1 MNDDALCQM
10 GRSVV
15 ETELDAVSA
24 LLDKIGPDFASA
36 CRLILDCKGR
46 VIVLG
51 MGKSGH
57 IGNKI
62 AATMASTGTPAQFVH
77 AAEASHGDMGMITAD
92 DLVLAISNSGETE
105 ELVRILPL
113 IKRLGVPLLA
123 MTGNRNSTLAKMA
136 DIHLDARAEKEA
148 CPLGLAP
155 TASTTAALVMG
166 DALAIALLKA
176 KGFTEEDFALSHPG
190 GSLGRKLLLRMEDV
204 MHSGDRAP
212 MVHSSANLK
221 EALLEMSG
229 KGMGMTA
236 IVDDNR
242 RILGIFTDGD
252 LRRYLDNF
260 DGNMD
265 TTKIVDIMTRNP
277 KTILA
282 SHLASESLQLMHKY
296 KVNGVLV
303 VDDDGRMVGACN
315 TQDLLRA
322 GVI

>member
-1 MNDDALCQM
+1 MNDDAICQM

-15 ETELDAVSA
+15 ETELEAVSG
-24 LLDKIGPDFASA
+24 LLEKIGPDFARA
-36 CRLILDCKGR
+36 CSLILDCKGR

-77 AAEASHGDMGMITAD
+77 AGEASHGDMGMITSD

-105 ELVRILPL
+105 ELVRLLPL
-113 IKRLGVPLLA
+113 IKRLGSCLIAV
-123 MTGNRNSTLAKMA
+123 TGNKNSTLARMA
-136 DIHLDARAEKEA
+136 DVHLDARVEKEA
-148 CPLGLAP
+148 CPLNLAP

-190 GSLGRKLLLRMEDV
+190 GSLGRKLLLRIEDI
-204 MHSGDRAP
+204 MLSGERLP
-212 MVHSSANLK
+212 MVHSSASLK
-221 EALLEMSG
+221 EALLEMSEKG
-229 KGMGMTA
+229 KGMTA
-236 IVDDNR
+236 VVDDDQ

-252 LRRYLDNF
+252 LRRCLDNF
-260 DGNMD
+260 NG
-265 TTKIVDIMTRNP
+265 DIGSIPVAEVMVKDPR
-277 KTILA
+277 TIHFT
-282 SHLASESLQLMHKY
+282 HLASEALQMMEKY
-296 KVNGVLV
+296 KVNGLLV
-303 VDDDGRMVGACN
+303 VDDDGRLVGAFN

>member
-1 MNDDALCQM
+1 MNDDAFCQM

-15 ETELDAVSA
+15 ETELAAVSA
-24 LLDKIGPDFASA
+24 LLEKIGPEFASA

-77 AAEASHGDMGMITAD
+77 AGEASHGDMGMITAD

-113 IKRLGVPLLA
+113 IKRLGAPLLA
-123 MTGNRNSTLAKMA
+123 MTGNSNSTLAKMA

-212 MVHSSANLK
+212 MVNSSATLK
-221 EALLEMSG
+221 EALLEMSS

-252 LRRYLDNF
+252 LRRCLDNF
-260 DGNMD
+260 EGNMN
-265 TTKIVDIMTRNP
+265 TTRIVDIMTKNP
-277 KTILA
+277 KTILD

-303 VDDDGRMVGACN
+303 VDEDGRMVGACN